1 MNFNTMVRHSRNSR
15 IHSGRKGFTL
25 LELLL
30 VMAILVVLAGL
41 GTAAYTRLGSAQ
53 SVRAAKYEIKNIKNL
68 CVAYKLQIGN
78 YPRTLQDLVTLP
90 GGLSQ
95 SEWNGPYYQ
104 DGKIPRDPWRND
116 YTYSANEAQ
125 DRVFVTSNGPDGAKG
140 TADDIPGKDD
150 Q

>member
-1 MNFNTMVRHSRNSR
+1 MNFNTMVRNSR
-15 IHSGRKGFTL
+15 ETRIRGSHKGFTL

-68 CVAYKLQIGN
+68 CVAYKLQVGN
-78 YPRTLQDLVTLP
+78 YPKTLQDLVTLP

-95 SEWNGPYYQ
+95 AEWNGPYYQ
-104 DGKIPRDPWRND
+104 EGKLPKDPWRND
-116 YTYSANEAQ
+116 YVYSANEAQ
-125 DRVFVTSNGPDGAKG
+125 DRVYVTSNGPDGAKG
-140 TADDIPGKDD
+140 TADDIPGKNE